1 MGGCG
6 AEARVDAASVGEASS
21 RSDAAPIVVID
32 YHKGNL
38 SSVRRGL
45 MRAGWDNV
53 VVSDDPAAIRGAAGL
68 VLPGVGAFYDA
79 ITFMRESGQAAAI
92 VGAIRA
98 GTPILGICLGLQL
111 LLARGDEG
119 VPQDEPGAPWV
130 AGLGLLEGSC
140 TRLSSERLK
149 VPHVGWDQI
158 HVSGEGR
165 SCPLLSGV
173 PEGANVYYT
182 HSYAAADDVDPG
194 QVAARTHYV
203 RSFAGVMWEGNVF
216 GCQFHPEKSSGTGLA
231 ILRNYVNVVRA
242 ASARGKDVFA

>member
-1 MGGCG
+1 M
-6 AEARVDAASVGEASS
+6 
-21 RSDAAPIVVID
+21 
-32 YHKGNL
+32 
-38 SSVRRGL
+38 RG
-45 MRAGWDNV
+45 
-53 VVSDDPAAIRGAAGL
+53 
-68 VLPGVGAFYDA
+68 
-79 ITFMRESGQAAAI
+79 SGQAQAI
-92 VGAIRA
+92 VDVVRA

-130 AGLGLLEGSC
+130 AGLGLLAGSC
-140 TRLSSERLK
+140 TRLSSNRLK

-182 HSYAAADDVDPG
+182 HSYAASDDVDPG

>member
-6 AEARVDAASVGEASS
+6 AEA

-53 VVSDDPAAIRGAAGL
+53 VVSDDPAAIRAAAGL

-79 ITFMRESGQAAAI
+79 ITFMRGSGQAQA
-92 VGAIRA
+92 VVDVVRA

-130 AGLGLLEGSC
+130 AGLGLLAGSC
-140 TRLSSERLK
+140 TRLSSNRLK

-182 HSYAAADDVDPG
+182 HSYAAANDVDPA

>member
-6 AEARVDAASVGEASS
+6 AEARVDAANVREASS
-21 RSDAAPIVVID
+21 CSDAAPIVVID

-79 ITFMRESGQAAAI
+79 ITFMRGSGQAQAI
-92 VGAIRA
+92 VDAVRA
-98 GTPILGICLGLQL
+98 DTPILGICLGLQL

-140 TRLSSERLK
+140 TRLSSDRLK

-158 HVSGEGR
+158 HVTGEGR
-165 SCPLLSGV
+165 SCPLLSSV

-182 HSYAAADDVDPG
+182 HSYAAADDVDPA

-242 ASARGKDVFA
+242 ASTRGKDVFA

>member
-6 AEARVDAASVGEASS
+6 AEARVDAANVGEASS
-21 RSDAAPIVVID
+21 CSDAAPIVVID

-53 VVSDDPAAIRGAAGL
+53 VVSDDPAAIRAAAGL

-79 ITFMRESGQAAAI
+79 ITFMRGSGQAQA
-92 VGAIRA
+92 VVDVVRA

-130 AGLGLLEGSC
+130 AGLGLLAGSC
-140 TRLSSERLK
+140 TRLSSNRLK

-231 ILRNYVNVVRA
+231 ILRNYVNVVRV

>member
-6 AEARVDAASVGEASS
+6 AEARVDAANVGEASP
-21 RSDAAPIVVID
+21 RSGTAPIVVID

-79 ITFMRESGQAAAI
+79 ITFMRGSGQAQAI
-92 VGAIRA
+92 VDAVRA

-130 AGLGLLEGSC
+130 AGLGLLAGSC

-158 HVSGEGR
+158 HVTGEGR

-182 HSYAAADDVDPG
+182 HSYAAADDVDPA